1 MFNPDPK
8 QMLLSYTWGTE
19 SNDSVRRCLHQ
30 SWKPI
35 TASSVAVGTNATARL
50 LAADR
55 AQVSRWNLRTD
66 QKFQNFK
73 PPVIRISGIGRAEAL
88 SYRRAARNGLLAPSN
103 SNA

>member
-1 MFNPDPK
+1 
-8 QMLLSYTWGTE
+8 LEAHHSII
-19 SNDSVRRCLHQ
+19 RCSRH
-30 SWKPI
+30 KRDR
-35 TASSVAVGTNATARL
+35 RL

-73 PPVIRISGIGRAEAL
+73 PPVIRISGIARRGSQLLACYAEM
-88 SYRRAARNGLLAPSN
+88 GLLAPSN

>member
-1 MFNPDPK
+1 
-8 QMLLSYTWGTE
+8 LEAHHSII
-19 SNDSVRRCLHQ
+19 RCSRH
-30 SWKPI
+30 KRDR
-35 TASSVAVGTNATARL
+35 RL

-88 SYRRAARNGLLAPSN
+88 SYWRATPKWGCWRPATVMPDGNESICRSG
-103 SNA
+103 